1 MEERSAR
8 KRKQHCP
15 QRLEDLDR
23 LQLTW
28 DSFTTHICTSDDDFH
43 QYLTKKKRKRTKFRQ
58 QPVPRYSVP
67 VLVDR
72 SDNDGLDECVYIGY
86 FKMSAVSV
94 ATSFPLHELREGS
107 TGQISDEVN
116 SLQSLE
122 IVAGGGEESIN
133 LVVQQKVVDP
143 FCCCFSVEFD
153 GNGVDLQSLAHLT
166 KNRVLAL
173 TVDEQELNDVFKLS
187 SNTFHAGNPLR
198 SAFSICFLV
207 HLQDSSFQCESVPNG
222 TPTGVDGIFTPLSK
236 SLATVVAQLNPAFCP
251 AHMQPKGR
259 QDPDTLYL
267 PTFKRI
273 QLFYATTKEFQQQRG
288 CVDEMDVSRLTT
300 LIPGM
305 TAILRGYQLRAVGWM
320 LNREGVMKWPSS
332 QEEGASLHP
341 SWTHICPSFP
351 DGGTGKEFFV
361 NFHTGMY
368 VGSVYVLTLV
378 CERNYV
384 YDHVNMGVFYHVNW

>member
-1 MEERSAR
+1 M
-8 KRKQHCP
+8 H
-15 QRLEDLDR
+15 
-23 LQLTW
+23 T
-28 DSFTTHICTSDDDFH
+28 CTSDDDFH
-43 QYLTKKKRKRTKFRQ
+43 HYLTKKRRKKTKFRPQ
-58 QPVPRYSVP
+58 QVPRYAVP

-72 SDNDGLDECVYIGY
+72 SDTGGRDECVYIGY

-94 ATSFPLHELREGS
+94 ATSFPLHESTEGS
-107 TGQISDEVN
+107 TEQISDEVN

-122 IVAGGGEESIN
+122 IVGGGGDESIN

-143 FCCCFSVEFD
+143 FCCCFSVEFY

-166 KNRVLAL
+166 KNRVVTL
-173 TVDEQELNDVFKLS
+173 TVDEQELNHVFKLS
-187 SNTFHAGNPLR
+187 SNTFRAGNPLH

-207 HLQDSSFQCESVPNG
+207 HLRDSNFQCESVPNG
-222 TPTGVDGIFTPLSK
+222 TWTGVDGIFTPLSK

-259 QDPDTLYL
+259 QDRDATMYL

-273 QLFYATTKEFQQQRG
+273 QLFYATTKELQRQRG

-300 LIPGM
+300 LVPGM
-305 TAILRGYQLRAVGWM
+305 TATLRGYQLRAVGWM

-341 SWTHICPSFP
+341 SWTHICPSHP

-368 VGSVYVLTLV
+368 VGTVY
-378 CERNYV
+378 
-384 YDHVNMGVFYHVNW
+384 